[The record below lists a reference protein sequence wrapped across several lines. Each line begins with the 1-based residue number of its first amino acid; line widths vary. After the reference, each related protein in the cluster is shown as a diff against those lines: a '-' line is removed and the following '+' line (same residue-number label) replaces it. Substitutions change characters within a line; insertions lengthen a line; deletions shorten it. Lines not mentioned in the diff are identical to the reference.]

1 MLTRPQYIKVNS
13 EPSLTIAMP
22 RIIKIKLG
30 LGGMAHKYDIFLG
43 YDRVYDIQ
51 YILIYMFS
59 PKFHTVNSQ
68 IVAEARR

>member
-1 MLTRPQYIKVNS
+1 
-13 EPSLTIAMP
+13 
-22 RIIKIKLG
+22 
-30 LGGMAHKYDIFLG
+30 MAHKCDIFLG

>member
-1 MLTRPQYIKVNS
+1 
-13 EPSLTIAMP
+13 
-22 RIIKIKLG
+22 
-30 LGGMAHKYDIFLG
+30 MAHKYDIFLG